1 MSRVTFDVYG
11 SAQPQG
17 SKTKMPNG
25 AMLEGGTAELRAN
38 RRNWRSAVAAAAA
51 DALADQLAGRQMD
64 GPLSLDVVFRAP
76 MPASRPK
83 WMRALGCWWKPTAP
97 DLDKLVRSVGDSLTA
112 SGLIKDDARIVAL
125 RAMKIEVDGWTGAT
139 ISVHEIG
146 IIDAHVHAICRTP
159 HIADRI
165 AQLLDRHGLADIPD
179 TPADLVPE

>member
-17 SKTKMPNG
+17 SKSLMPNG

-76 MPASRPK
+76 MPASRSK
-83 WMRALGCWWKPTAP
+83 AIHA
-97 DLDKLVRSVGDSLTA
+97 DLPL
-112 SGLIKDDARIVAL
+112 
-125 RAMKIEVDGWTGAT
+125 
-139 ISVHEIG
+139 
-146 IIDAHVHAICRTP
+146 P
-159 HIADRI
+159 
-165 AQLLDRHGLADIPD
+165 AQLIAAQQDATTAQDERDLWDDIATALYARSDAVFSRDDPAGRAYRAARNGDTDGARKWLA
-179 TPADLVPE
+179 

>member
-17 SKTKMPNG
+17 SKSLMPNG

-64 GPLSLDVVFRAP
+64 GPLSLDVVFRFP

-83 WMRALGCWWKPTAP
+83 AVRAWGWAWKTTAP
-97 DLDKLVRSVGDSLTA
+97 DTDKLLRSVGDSLTA
-112 SGLIKDDARIVAL
+112 SGLIRDDARIASIEGV
-125 RAMKIEVDGWTGAT
+125 KIEVADGWTGAT
-139 ISVHEIG
+139 ITLRRLLSPHEG
-146 IIDAHVHAICRTP
+146 VVFAP
-159 HIADRI
+159 
-165 AQLLDRHGLADIPD
+165 
-179 TPADLVPE
+179 